1 MGNIGIRSGNSRQI
15 RRCYNAAMTQDE
27 ALAILKT
34 GLNVFL
40 TGEPGSGKTHTI
52 NRYVAWL
59 RERGVEP
66 AVPASTGIAATH
78 IGGYTIHSWS
88 GIGIKRDVSDYDIEM
103 IQSREKTAKRIF
115 NAKVL
120 IIDEIS
126 MLDAATL
133 ESVDRV
139 LRTLRRRPLMPE
151 EPFGGLQ
158 VIFVGDFFQLPPVT
172 RRSRGEGGS
181 VSKKEEAKFAFESHA
196 WKEANPVICYLS
208 EQHRQED
215 GDFLDLLSAM
225 RRGTFSSAHRTR
237 LQSRVG
243 ISSKKTVAT
252 QLYTHNENVDR
263 INSESLAR
271 ITEKSRTYE
280 MESRGA
286 RKLVEALKAN
296 CLSPETLE
304 LKIGASVMFTRN
316 NFDAGY
322 VNGTLGA
329 VTDFS
334 GLGLPVVQTK
344 NGTMTV
350 EKAMWEVMDGNR
362 ILAKITQIPLRL
374 AWAITV
380 HKSQGMSLDAAI
392 IDLSQAFEFGQG
404 YVAISRVRTLS
415 GLFLEGFNERAL
427 ELHPKVAAAD
437 RHFRGYSDAVRR
449 KFAVLP
455 ESEKQK
461 LEKNFLRAI
470 GAKDPSSRAKLT
482 TGQVP
487 ITSKV
492 TLDGLREKYP
502 NVGRSWSKE
511 DDALLTVMFNE
522 KKPNAEVAK
531 HFGRKPGAI
540 RARLGHLGLIPSY
553 WKPKR

>member
-1 MGNIGIRSGNSRQI
+1 
-15 RRCYNAAMTQDE
+15 MTQDE

-52 NRYVAWL
+52 NQYVAWL
-59 RERGVEP
+59 RVRGIEP
-66 AVPASTGIAATH
+66 AVTASTGIAATH
-78 IGGYTIHSWS
+78 INGMTIHSWS
-88 GIGIKRDVSDYDIEM
+88 GIGIKREVNDYDIEM
-103 IQSREKTAKRIF
+103 IQSREKTAKRIIDT
-115 NAKVL
+115 KVL

-133 ESVDRV
+133 DSVDRV

-151 EPFGGLQ
+151 QPFGGLQ
-158 VIFVGDFFQLPPVT
+158 VIFVGDFFQLPPVSKNREVKP
-172 RRSRGEGGS
+172 RRSGEVGVPTGAS
-181 VSKKEEAKFAFESHA
+181 GFAFESAA

-208 EQHRQED
+208 EQHRQD
-215 GDFLDLLSAM
+215 DVDFLDMLSAM
-225 RRGTFSSAHRTR
+225 RRGAFSAAHRTR
-237 LQSRVG
+237 LKSRVG
-243 ISSKKTVAT
+243 ILSKQTIAT
-252 QLYTHNENVDR
+252 RLYTHNENVDR
-263 INSESLAR
+263 INMESLAK
-271 ITEKSRTYE
+271 IDEKSRTYE
-280 MESRGA
+280 MEARGA

-322 VNGTLGA
+322 VNGTLGT
-329 VTDFS
+329 VTGFS
-334 GLGLPVVQTK
+334 SLGLPVVQTK

-350 EKAMWEVMDGNR
+350 EKAMWEVMDGNK

-392 IDLSQAFEFGQG
+392 IDLSQAFEYGQG
-404 YVAISRVRTLS
+404 YVAISRVRSLA

-437 RHFRGYSDAVRR
+437 RHFRGYSDAVRK
-449 KFAVLP
+449 KFAAFP
-455 ESEKQK
+455 EIEKEKLQK
-461 LEKNFLRAI
+461 SFLRAI
-470 GAKDPSSRAKLT
+470 GAKEWRPAAAVLPPAGLSH
-482 TGQVP
+482 
-487 ITSKV
+487 KV
-492 TLDGLREKYP
+492 LGDKTAAAGRLAALREKYP
-502 NVGRSWSKE
+502 NMGRPWSKN
-511 DDALLTVMFNE
+511 DDLLLAAMFSE
-522 KKPNAEVAK
+522 KKPNAEMAK

-540 RARLGHLGLIPSY
+540 RSRLGHLGLIPNF
-553 WKPKR
+553 WKPKRK

>member
-1 MGNIGIRSGNSRQI
+1 
-15 RRCYNAAMTQDE
+15 MTQDE

-59 RERGVEP
+59 RERGIEP
-66 AVPASTGIAATH
+66 AVTASTGIAATH
-78 IGGYTIHSWS
+78 INGMTIHSWS
-88 GIGIKRDVSDYDIEM
+88 GIGIKRDVSDYDIEV
-103 IQSREKTAKRIF
+103 IQSREKTAKRIVGT
-115 NAKVL
+115 KVL
-120 IIDEIS
+120 IVDEIS

-151 EPFGGLQ
+151 QPFGGLQ
-158 VIFVGDFFQLPPVT
+158 VIFVGDFFQLPPV
-172 RRSRGEGGS
+172 
-181 VSKKEEAKFAFESHA
+181 SKKEQVKFAFESAA
-196 WKEANPVICYLS
+196 WKETNPVICYLS

-225 RRGTFSSAHRTR
+225 RRNTFTSAHRTR
-237 LQSRVG
+237 LTSRVG
-243 ISSKKTVAT
+243 ILSKQTIAT
-252 QLYTHNENVDR
+252 RLYTHNENVDR
-263 INSESLAR
+263 INVESLGK
-271 ITEKSRTYE
+271 IEGKSRVFQ
-280 MESRGA
+280 MSSRGA
-286 RKLVEALKAN
+286 RQLVESLKAQ

-304 LKIGASVMFTRN
+304 LKEGASVMFTRN

-322 VNGTLGA
+322 VNGTLG
-329 VTDFS
+329 VVSSFS
-334 GLGLPVVQTK
+334 SLGLPVVTTR
-344 NGTMTV
+344 GG
-350 EKAMWEVMDGNR
+350 EVITAEQAEWAIQDGNK
-362 ILAKITQIPLRL
+362 ILARITQVPLRL

-437 RHFRGYSDAVRR
+437 RHFRGYSDAVRK
-449 KFAVLP
+449 KFAVLA
-455 ESEKQK
+455 ESEKEK

-470 GAKDPSSRAKLT
+470 GAKEIAAAGSTNVALK
-482 TGQVP
+482 GQLRDVILQNHLRNSLRSNSP
-487 ITSKV
+487 QAEFAAPAAS
-492 TLDGLREKYP
+492 LAALREKYP
-502 NVGRSWSKE
+502 NVGKPWTKD
-511 DDALLTVMFNE
+511 DDALLTKMFAE
-522 KKPNAEVAK
+522 KKRNVDIAE
-531 HFGRKPGAI
+531 HFGRKPGAV
-540 RARLGHLGLIPSY
+540 RSRLGHLGLVPNF
-553 WKPKR
+553 WKPKKK